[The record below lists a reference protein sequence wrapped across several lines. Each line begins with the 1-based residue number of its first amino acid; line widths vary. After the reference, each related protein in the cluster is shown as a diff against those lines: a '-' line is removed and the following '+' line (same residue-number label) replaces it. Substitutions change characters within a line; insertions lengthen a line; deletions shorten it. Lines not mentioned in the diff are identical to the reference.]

1 MGNGND
7 LDVAREAPSSRFPV
21 PSYVNLVIVSH
32 SALLADGV
40 CEIAQQMAGDSVSI
54 VAVGGMIG
62 EGGQRV
68 LGTDP
73 LRIAAAVRSLWT
85 PAGVLLLVD
94 MGSAVLSAED
104 ALSMLPAAQR
114 SCCRISNAPLVEG
127 AIVAAVEAGLGHTL
141 EQVNAAAE
149 AASTLRKV
157 L

>member
-1 MGNGND
+1 MGHGHD
-7 LDVAREAPSSRFPV
+7 LTEPHASPGSLLPV
-21 PSYVNLVIVSH
+21 PAYVNLVIVSH

-40 CEIAQQMAGDSVSI
+40 CEIARQMAGDGVAI
-54 VAVGGMIG
+54 AAVGGMIG
-62 EGGQRV
+62 EDGQRV

-73 LRIAAAVRSLWT
+73 LRIAEAVRSLWT
-85 PAGVLLLVD
+85 SAGVLLLVD

-104 ALSMLPAAQR
+104 ALAMLPAAQR
-114 SCCRISNAPLVEG
+114 PCCRISNAPLVEG

-149 AASTLRKV
+149 AAATFRKV